1 MHQIYQTPKN
11 KNPNCPMCQS
21 KDVYLYRQYGYYEC
35 KTCLYIWNNEDGDQI
50 AQEYD
55 AMLITPDA
63 PDEPM

>member
-1 MHQIYQTPKN
+1 
-11 KNPNCPMCQS
+11 MCKS
-21 KDVYLYRQYGYYEC
+21 KDVYLYRKYGYYEC

-50 AQEYD
+50 AQEYN